1 MKILTAMSFQFHSEY
16 EQYEC
21 WASEYIPKN
30 VYSSIVYSSPNLEI
44 ISDHELLNAKFKL
57 NMKV

>member
-1 MKILTAMSFQFHSEY
+1 MSFQFHSEY
-16 EQYEC
+16 EHYEC
-21 WASEYIPKN
+21 WAPEYIPKN

-44 ISDHELLNAKFKL
+44 ISDHELLNAKFRL